1 MKDYELWK
9 LYLSARPLNALAK
22 AGINT
27 VRQIAS
33 LSDRELLELDG
44 FGRKSLEELREVMD
58 DQSLSHAIKDDRL
71 DEWIDITSSDYY

>member
-1 MKDYELWK
+1 MKDCELWE

-44 FGRKSLEELREVMD
+44 FGRKSLKEVREVMD
-58 DQSLSHAIKDDRL
+58 DLSLSRAIKDGRL
-71 DEWIDITSSDYY
+71 DEWIHNMVRDYY